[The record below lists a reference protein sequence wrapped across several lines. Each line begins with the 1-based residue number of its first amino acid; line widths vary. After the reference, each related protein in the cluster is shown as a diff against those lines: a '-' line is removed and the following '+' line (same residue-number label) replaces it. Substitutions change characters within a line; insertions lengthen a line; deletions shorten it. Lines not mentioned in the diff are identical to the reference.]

1 MRLFAWIQA
10 TFHIF
15 DVVNASTSVAWSNL
29 TSQGLEFSQAD
40 RDNLD
45 CAHNHYCNFNED
57 QSAHEWISGCP
68 GLPRITEE
76 LWRRHRHVD
85 AKFLRKHFRT
95 YKRLQAS
102 KYKLASD
109 ELTFPAYMAK
119 RYAPSVPPSSMLC
132 DGLGMCRV
140 SILLRLRSLR
150 ALMALLVPKL
160 Q

>member
-1 MRLFAWIQA
+1 
-10 TFHIF
+10 
-15 DVVNASTSVAWSNL
+15 
-29 TSQGLEFSQAD
+29 
-40 RDNLD
+40 
-45 CAHNHYCNFNED
+45 
-57 QSAHEWISGCP
+57 
-68 GLPRITEE
+68 
-76 LWRRHRHVD
+76 
-85 AKFLRKHFRT
+85 LRKHFRT

-102 KYKLASD
+102 KYKLAFD

-140 SILLRLRSLR
+140 SILLWLRSLR